1 MKEQKPIDDFFKDRL
16 QDFSLDAPMHIWEKM
31 ADMPLQPEPKK
42 DRKKWLWLLLLLP
55 FLGIG
60 SYLMLQQS
68 GQPNITPPQHKDPT
82 TINTSEEA
90 IAQQLPAEEATPV
103 APNEQQEAPET
114 IASTTSSSSDQTPN
128 IVSTDVKSF
137 VSVEKELSKKTSASI
152 ISEASSEEALEQST
166 NSFGFVKSTEAAQ
179 ETVQEA
185 TSSQAAKSESEEQ
198 AVFQARLDLLMTELI
213 ASDIDLIPNPLGD
226 EYMEAPVF
234 KMKKPW
240 ETTVDIMSSMDFV
253 MRQLEA
259 KSSDFEDYARMRNN
273 TETFRHGIS
282 VGMRLSTVSE
292 NGFAVRSGLNYSV
305 INEQLNFKI
314 SEEERL
320 TVTTRYGQDGSIIGQ
335 DTSLQLVGNYRIVN
349 NRYTEL
355 DIPLL
360 VGFERGGDK
369 VSFSLNG
376 GLLIN
381 MLSAQKGEFVSPNTE
396 VPVTFSSNDP
406 NSYRAFRNRLGLG
419 FYGSMGFYFK
429 WKDNMQV
436 LFEPYVKYRPGSVA
450 VDAYVLEQRY
460 MTAGLFVGL
469 RKRIQ

>member
-16 QDFSLDAPMHIWEKM
+16 HDFSLDAPMHIWDKM
-31 ADMPLQPEPKK
+31 ADMPLQPEAKK

-55 FLGIG
+55 VAGFG
-60 SYLMLQQS
+60 SYYFLQPSQLPRPEQNQIEVPTTTTTPAEAIVQNTDETTIEEIEATVEINRAIKEQNS
-68 GQPNITPPQHKDPT
+68 RPNIALPQ
-82 TINTSEEA
+82 
-90 IAQQLPAEEATPV
+90 
-103 APNEQQEAPET
+103 
-114 IASTTSSSSDQTPN
+114 SSSSAEGN
-128 IVSTDVKSF
+128 IA
-137 VSVEKELSKKTSASI
+137 EISASKQSI
-152 ISEASSEEALEQST
+152 PGPTSENTSQSEEIID
-166 NSFGFVKSTEAAQ
+166 K
-179 ETVQEA
+179 A
-185 TSSQAAKSESEEQ
+185 TSESSTAAFEFVNETLSNQENPTLPDELQTAQNLQEQAA
-198 AVFQARLDLLMTELI
+198 FQERIDLLLVDLLQ
-213 ASDIDLIPNPLGD
+213 SDIDLVPNPIGD
-226 EYMEAPVF
+226 EYMEPPVF

-259 KSSDFEDYARMRNN
+259 KSSDFEDYARTRNN

-335 DTSLQLVGNYRIVN
+335 DTSLQLVGDYRIVN

-360 VGFERGGDK
+360 VGFERGGEK

-381 MLSAQKGEFVSPNTE
+381 MLSAQKGEFLSPE
-396 VPVTFSSNDP
+396 
-406 NSYRAFRNRLGLG
+406 
-419 FYGSMGFYFK
+419 
-429 WKDNMQV
+429 DNIDLES
-436 LFEPYVKYRPGSVA
+436 LF
-450 VDAYVLEQRY
+450 L
-460 MTAGLFVGL
+460 L
-469 RKRIQ
+469 